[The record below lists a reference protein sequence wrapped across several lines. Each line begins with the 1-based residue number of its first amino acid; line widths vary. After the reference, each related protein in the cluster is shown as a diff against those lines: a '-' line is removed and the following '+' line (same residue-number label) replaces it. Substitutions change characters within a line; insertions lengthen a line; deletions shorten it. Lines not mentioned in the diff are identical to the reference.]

1 MACNSTFTVVNYEV
15 KVRKGKNMSEN
26 LNISDAEWEVMRV
39 VWASGEST
47 SQNIA
52 LVLNDKRGWSQSTVK
67 TLIGRLAAKGY
78 LEARKDARRFV
89 YSTHLEEPESL
100 KQEVE
105 GLLSRIC
112 TRKKPNLLA
121 YLIEKT
127 PMIAEDR
134 AMLEEVLRN
143 KRVVSEVP
151 CDCHPGQC
159 TCHLHTG
166 STILSNRFHEEN

>member
-1 MACNSTFTVVNYEV
+1 M
-15 KVRKGKNMSEN
+15 KEN

-39 VWASGEST
+39 VWANGEST
-47 SQNIA
+47 SQDIA
-52 LVLNDKRGWSQSTVK
+52 LVLHGKRGWSQSTVK

-78 LEARKDARRFV
+78 LKAQKDERRFV

-112 TRKKPNLLA
+112 SRKIPNLLA

-127 PMIAEDR
+127 PMITDDR
-134 AMLEEVLRN
+134 AMLLDVLDN
-143 KRVVSEVP
+143 KQVVAEVP
-151 CDCHPGQC
+151 CDCYPGQC
-159 TCHLHTG
+159 TCHLHADG
-166 STILSNRFHEEN
+166 TILSKISCEEKNHEN